1 MQIVEAFKTGAIST
15 KGDAERLKLEKVREL
30 RIMKR
35 PASGTARKPAAK
47 QLEAGQY
54 PEQGEEQEQR
64 EEQEQHEEEEEEEE
78 EDQEEEQEE
87 EQ

>member
-1 MQIVEAFKTGAIST
+1 MQIVEAFQTGAINT
-15 KGDAERLKLEKVREL
+15 KRGCRTFEARKVREL

-54 PEQGEEQEQR
+54 PEQEEEHDQQ
-64 EEQEQHEEEEEEEE
+64 EEQEQHEEEK
-78 EDQEEEQEE
+78 
-87 EQ
+87 